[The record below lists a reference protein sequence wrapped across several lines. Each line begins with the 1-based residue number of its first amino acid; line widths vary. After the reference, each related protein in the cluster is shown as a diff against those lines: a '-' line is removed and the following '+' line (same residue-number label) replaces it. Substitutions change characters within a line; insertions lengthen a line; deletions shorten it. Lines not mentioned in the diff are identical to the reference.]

1 MNSKSDNNFRN
12 VLNGYSYSHYSEN
25 DSSPYLITSD
35 FNNNI
40 KNNGNLKINGNV
52 IESFDN
58 AVTYANTV
66 PVEFNVNI
74 QKIKDTNDNISNTL
88 LKISNNDTNNK
99 GLRDDMSGN
108 KLYDYNTE
116 FKLEKEKTVLDGRIY
131 DNKIIYEQNNAVFVL
146 STITAASLIVLGIS
160 MAMK

>member
-1 MNSKSDNNFRN
+1 
-12 VLNGYSYSHYSEN
+12 
-25 DSSPYLITSD
+25 
-35 FNNNI
+35 
-40 KNNGNLKINGNV
+40 
-52 IESFDN
+52 
-58 AVTYANTV
+58 
-66 PVEFNVNI
+66 VEFNVNI